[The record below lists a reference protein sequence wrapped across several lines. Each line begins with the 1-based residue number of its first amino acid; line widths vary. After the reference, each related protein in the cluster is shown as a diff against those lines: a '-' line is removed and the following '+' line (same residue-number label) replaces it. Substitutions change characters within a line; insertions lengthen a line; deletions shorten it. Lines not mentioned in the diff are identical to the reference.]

1 MSIPII
7 TVISF
12 ICTDIFM
19 ITVDG
24 GWGAWG
30 EWSAC
35 SKTCGGAT
43 VTRVRKCDNPAPS
56 NGGKPCEAK
65 DAQETKTDCNQPCEG
80 NRKLQAHKK
89 LSLIFSHRS
98 FFFSTLLFARVL
110 GLQTKKENHKNKRTI
125 LNNNDFN
132 PSLVGP
138 LDGHWSDWSEW
149 SPCAKSCGGSRVTRK
164 RSCNNPSP
172 QRGGEECPGEPT
184 ETAFDCETPCPG
196 TYVKYIMGTCHV
208 IRLQL
213 FFRFK

>member
-12 ICTDIFM
+12 ICTMDIFM

-98 FFFSTLLFARVL
+98 FFFDAAVCESVRFAD
-110 GLQTKKENHKNKRTI
+110 QKR
-125 LNNNDFN
+125 
-132 PSLVGP
+132 
-138 LDGHWSDWSEW
+138 
-149 SPCAKSCGGSRVTRK
+149 KSQK
-164 RSCNNPSP
+164 
-172 QRGGEECPGEPT
+172 QKDYLE
-184 ETAFDCETPCPG
+184 
-196 TYVKYIMGTCHV
+196 
-208 IRLQL
+208 
-213 FFRFK
+213 